1 MTVTP
6 FFQKISILTSIQKH
20 YTGNKHL
27 FQSFY
32 AFKIKNLSRT
42 SHLSFFP
49 LDYPQQKRKSP
60 VKSLATIGGALHS
73 LLGFLFSVSS
83 TKRKK
88 VIRPHHQ
95 NDYFSILPVIMPYLL
110 LNWDLSFL
118 RLDKVSYIY
127 VLLCFPQTYPCCI
140 NHHSGLTVF
149 GISNAV

>member
-73 LLGFLFSVSS
+73 LRGFLLAVSFCKRITLKITGITRFEAFFPYTSTLAFFEEQAFYHVHCAFDLRLFFRRFSV
-83 TKRKK
+83 
-88 VIRPHHQ
+88 
-95 NDYFSILPVIMPYLL
+95 F
-110 LNWDLSFL
+110 
-118 RLDKVSYIY
+118 
-127 VLLCFPQTYPCCI
+127 
-140 NHHSGLTVF
+140 
-149 GISNAV
+149 